1 MTTRTTTRVETFKR
15 PFRLEADGDL
25 HPAGSY
31 SIETDEELIEGVSF
45 PAYRRTHMSMQRI
58 DEGGAAGTT
67 SPGTISIETIDP
79 QHLDAALFKDK
90 S

>member
-15 PFRLEADGDL
+15 PFRLEPDGDL

-31 SIETDEELIEGVSF
+31 CIETDEELIEGVSF
-45 PAYRRTHMSMQRI
+45 PAYRRTHVSMQRI
-58 DEGGAAGTT
+58 QEGGAT
-67 SPGTISIETIDP
+67 GTISIETIDP
-79 QHLDAALFKDK
+79 NQLDAALFQDK